1 MDGRSS
7 RGLDLGEMFSSLF
20 GESCGGHNSGARRR
34 PSSDENILAIDPSDM
49 GEYPQWL
56 RDSVSAGHDG
66 YKGKKGAFHMLDD
79 LKHRLAVE
87 NNQHI
92 MRLLQDALLRLD
104 GLREQLTEQKNVYE
118 SALKELKKNLRNERQ
133 LVQVKSQA
141 LNRRGE
147 VVQDLRKKNGD
158 LVAERDELVSK
169 LVVIEALIKQI
180 DPAAKKPILT
190 EQLKKLAAQASVGT
204 SEESSQLETST
215 EASIGEKPAQ

>member
-1 MDGRSS
+1 MEVQNIMQNQCVL
-7 RGLDLGEMFSSLF
+7 GLPGYIDAFEF
-20 GESCGGHNSGARRR
+20 ARRGQ
-34 PSSDENILAIDPSDM
+34 SQTGVIGI
-49 GEYPQWL
+49 
-56 RDSVSAGHDG
+56 
-66 YKGKKGAFHMLDD
+66 
-79 LKHRLAVE
+79 HRF
-87 NNQHI
+87 Q
-92 MRLLQDALLRLD
+92 RLLD